1 MAEILPEKVAKR
13 PTKSDLS
20 PFSKIQMLEVNKHA
34 LIEKL
39 KFRANDFFDYDY
51 ILNHVFN
58 KVEENT
64 IEAYQ
69 LYEFAEWLEKND
81 LFLD

>member
-1 MAEILPEKVAKR
+1 MENIDLGLP
-13 PTKSDLS
+13 
-20 PFSKIQMLEVNKHA
+20 

-51 ILNHVFN
+51 IANHVFDN
-58 KVEENT
+58 VEDNT